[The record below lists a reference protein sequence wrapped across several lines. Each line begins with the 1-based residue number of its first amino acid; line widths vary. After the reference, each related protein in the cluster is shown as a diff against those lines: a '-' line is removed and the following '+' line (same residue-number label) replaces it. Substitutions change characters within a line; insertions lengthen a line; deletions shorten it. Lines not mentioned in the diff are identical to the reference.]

1 MASVASLI
9 QLKTKTTQNTT
20 SSSASGIYTTILYTI
35 VYNQQKDPQYRETGH
50 EVNASIPRGKMKI
63 WEEGK
68 DGHFYLKNIYK
79 TIQRQLA
86 NLERNWRT
94 GTTRKLDCGLRD
106 PGTPFTLSDKYLAAA

>member
-1 MASVASLI
+1 VLQVLATPVWEKIAR
-9 QLKTKTTQNTT
+9 LKEIEWK
-20 SSSASGIYTTILYTI
+20 SGPI
-35 VYNQQKDPQYRETGH
+35 
-50 EVNASIPRGKMKI
+50 
-63 WEEGK
+63 GK
-68 DGHFYLKNIYK
+68 DGHFYFKNIYK